1 MKNENILVVKREKL
15 FPGTAFQGL
24 VSAPTQSLLEIINQE
39 KEFKPRPQME
49 EDLGY
54 KQIIPYLLFKY
65 QDRYF
70 LMQRKATSTDQR
82 LKNKYTLGIGGHMR
96 QEDLLDGSTIFDW
109 GKREFHEEVAYD
121 GSLKITPLGMLN
133 DDSNA
138 VGQVHLG
145 LVLLLEGDS
154 CHIKIRSELKSGQLL
169 TAQEMLAYYDDME
182 TWSQIIFDAILR
194 SSISTSQLLHQKQ
207 SCN

>member
-15 FPGTAFQGL
+15 FPNTAFQGL
-24 VSAPTQSLLEIINQE
+24 VATAQPMLEIINQE

-49 EDLGY
+49 EDPNY

-96 QEDLLDGSTIFDW
+96 QEDMSEHSTIFDW
-109 GKREFHEEVAYD
+109 GNREFHEEIDYT
-121 GSLKITPLGMLN
+121 GTLKITTLGILN

-145 LVLLLEGDS
+145 LVLLLEGDCS
-154 CHIKIRSELKSGQLL
+154 DIKIRSELKSGQLL
-169 TAQEMLAYYDDME
+169 TAQELLTYYDDME

-194 SSISTSQLLHQKQ
+194 SSLSLPFGENQRAA
-207 SCN
+207 N